1 MDIPKRVYNIIMKIY
16 VFVYVFVFNIYI
28 YIYSARALEMKVIEI
43 RFESDLNPIQITFI
57 IKSLIFATFA
67 GLLLAVS
74 QGLRIIL
81 VTNFWLYDAII
92 SCFYKYKITAR
103 KHFIKVHNNP
113 PLT

>member
-1 MDIPKRVYNIIMKIY
+1 M
-16 VFVYVFVFNIYI
+16 
-28 YIYSARALEMKVIEI
+28 EMKVIEI

-81 VTNFWLYDAII
+81 VTNF
-92 SCFYKYKITAR
+92 
-103 KHFIKVHNNP
+103 
-113 PLT
+113 

>member
-1 MDIPKRVYNIIMKIY
+1 MDIQKRVYNIIMKIY
-16 VFVYVFVFNIYI
+16 VFVLVFVFNNLYI
-28 YIYSARALEMKVIEI
+28 YRARALEMKVIEI